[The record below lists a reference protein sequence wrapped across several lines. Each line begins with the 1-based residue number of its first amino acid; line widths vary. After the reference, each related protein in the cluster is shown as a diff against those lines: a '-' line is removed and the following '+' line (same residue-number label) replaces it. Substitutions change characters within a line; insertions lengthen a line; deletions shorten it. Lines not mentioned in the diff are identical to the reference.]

1 MEFVKYIVTQIIIK
15 YCELSK
21 KFKYYSALSFL

>member
-15 YCELSK
+15 YCELLGEL
-21 KFKYYSALSFL
+21 KYYNALS